1 MRKVT
6 GIWLMDH
13 ALSLQEIKRLKEQAN
28 GIPLIIDCSKD
39 EFLAGIRE
47 KTLHGGVMYNLKARN
62 ISDAN
67 LIVKKARAY
76 KT

>member
-1 MRKVT
+1 
-6 GIWLMDH
+6 MDH
-13 ALSLQEIKRLKEQAN
+13 AHSLQEIGKLKEKAN

-39 EFLAGIRE
+39 EFLTGVRE
-47 KTLHGGVMYNLKARN
+47 KTLHGGIMYDLKAQN

-76 KT
+76 NTNLEKGC